1 MKKNIFTRILAIA
14 LVAVS
19 VMTIAIPAMA
29 STTHVY
35 VGWTTVSLDHPGT
48 VAPCIYSGMSA
59 STTLIC
65 NLSEVDTVQVKADTG
80 SIYWIRCK
88 YGSYEGYIACQY
100 IDFTDATFR
109 KTFFNNHNL
118 QQGFKG
124 EPVRNLQLFLKKLG
138 YYNIKIDDLF
148 GSGTKKAVENFQN
161 VQGLTIDGIAGSAT
175 SAEIR
180 HESQY

>member
-1 MKKNIFTRILAIA
+1 MKKNIFMRILAIA
-14 LVAVS
+14 LVAMS
-19 VMTIAIPAMA
+19 IMAIAIPAMA
-29 STTHVY
+29 STTQVY

-48 VAPCIYSGMSA
+48 VAPCIYSGMST
-59 STTLIC
+59 STTLIK
-65 NLSEVDTVQVKADTG
+65 NLSGVDTVQVKADTG

-88 YGSYEGYIACQY
+88 YGNYEGYIACQY

-109 KTFFNNHNL
+109 KTFFNNHTL

-138 YYNIKIDDLF
+138 YYNITIDDLF
-148 GSGTKKAVENFQN
+148 GSGTKQAVKDFQDDH
-161 VQGLTIDGIAGSAT
+161 GLIKDGIAGSAT

-180 HESQY
+180 DAAQY